1 MNSDRFGIRVDRL
14 RPLACHSLNPDTAPA
29 SRCRVATVCTYGY
42 KLSSRFHFHFPPTPY
57 GPGRSNSSVPRNLRL
72 FFRLL
77 MPGRCAPSFSPKPLT
92 SLTAASPTH
101 RGERMHGVTPIGRKR
116 IIRSGCVGSPLIPP
130 RAARCITSMP
140 EQPAAHGEEGTA
152 YSQTARDL
160 RESLSL
166 HCVARHPSFAVCSG
180 NAYISLSLLVSSTSP
195 KTDTSPAH
203 LDYTP
208 TPDPDARCDD
218 ALTPL
223 RQSANHFTHSEF
235 AYGLGQGQVG
245 TLL

>member
-1 MNSDRFGIRVDRL
+1 MNSDRFGIRVNRL
-14 RPLACHSLNPDTAPA
+14 RPPSCHSLNPDTAPA

-72 FFRLL
+72 FFRLS

-101 RGERMHGVTPIGRKR
+101 RGERMHGVTPIGRKW
-116 IIRSGCVGSPLIPP
+116 IIRSGRVGLPFIPP
-130 RAARCITSMP
+130 RAARFIPSMP
-140 EQPAAHGEEGTA
+140 EQPAVHGTRGRL
-152 YSQTARDL
+152 SLKRKHL

-166 HCVARHPSFAVCSG
+166 HCIARHPLCCLLRQRLHFPFASRQFH
-180 NAYISLSLLVSSTSP
+180 SP

-208 TPDPDARCDD
+208 TPAPDARTTMHLLHSGSRPTTS
-218 ALTPL
+218 LTPSL
-223 RQSANHFTHSEF
+223 PTA
-235 AYGLGQGQVG
+235 
-245 TLL
+245 

>member
-1 MNSDRFGIRVDRL
+1 MLHLSAERGFI
-14 RPLACHSLNPDTAPA
+14 APGA
-29 SRCRVATVCTYGY
+29 SVY
-42 KLSSRFHFHFPPTPY
+42 
-57 GPGRSNSSVPRNLRL
+57 RSFRHEPRGS
-72 FFRLL
+72 FRL
-77 MPGRCAPSFSPKPLT
+77 CPS
-92 SLTAASPTH
+92 SL
-101 RGERMHGVTPIGRKR
+101 RR
-116 IIRSGCVGSPLIPP
+116 
-130 RAARCITSMP
+130 
-140 EQPAAHGEEGTA
+140 
-152 YSQTARDL
+152 TARKGRLTLKRKHL

-166 HCVARHPSFAVCSG
+166 HCVTRHPSFAVCSG
-180 NAYISLSLLVSSTSP
+180 NASISLSLLVSSTSP

-245 TLL
+245 TLLQGKPITKCLSLHCVARHLPFALRPM

>member
-1 MNSDRFGIRVDRL
+1 
-14 RPLACHSLNPDTAPA
+14 
-29 SRCRVATVCTYGY
+29 
-42 KLSSRFHFHFPPTPY
+42 
-57 GPGRSNSSVPRNLRL
+57 
-72 FFRLL
+72 
-77 MPGRCAPSFSPKPLT
+77 
-92 SLTAASPTH
+92 
-101 RGERMHGVTPIGRKR
+101 MHGVTPIGRKW
-116 IIRSGCVGSPLIPP
+116 IIRSGRVGLPFIPP
-130 RAARCITSMP
+130 RAARFIPSMP
-140 EQPAAHGEEGTA
+140 EQPAVHGTRGRL
-152 YSQTARDL
+152 SLKRKHL

-166 HCVARHPSFAVCSG
+166 HCIARHPLCCLLRQRLHFPFASRQFH
-180 NAYISLSLLVSSTSP
+180 SP